1 MTRERL
7 DLGRGGEDLAAR
19 HLSGLGYRLL
29 GRSVRSRLGEL
40 DLVMKD
46 GPTIVFIEVK
56 TRSSGRFGEPEE
68 AVDPRK
74 QARIAR
80 AAQVYLKLKGWTDV
94 PMRFDVVAISG
105 GRVRHIPDA
114 FSSPF

>member
-7 DLGRGGEDLAAR
+7 GLGRRGEKLAEE
-19 HLSGLGYRLL
+19 HLSRLGYRLL
-29 GRSVRSRLGEL
+29 ERSARSRLGEI

-46 GPTIVFIEVK
+46 GGTIVFVEVK
-56 TRSSGRFGEPEE
+56 TRSSVRFGEPEE